1 MSEILKDSPYLFHQF
16 INYLPS
22 DYYIDENLKKNI
34 QFHTQLYDKDE
45 LSTEITGADLNKINQ
60 LFNFSKKSLE
70 IKFDNNQPA
79 SEIDNENEEEYSEM
93 SLAYSNY
100 IFKNTKGRKRNF
112 SEFINNQNSI
122 TTHNNNTS
130 VDKPDNNNQKR
141 IKIVN
146 KDLGFFLHCKGELS
160 ETSFHELLNCFED
173 YTNGIISLY
182 DFDFLITNILSI
194 NEILLLEYNKIFKNR
209 FQLNKLGIEP
219 FEYQPSVLIEGLEII
234 SKTPSYIQLPNNFP
248 YQYSSYCNEQ
258 SNVLN
263 YKYISVP
270 TTSAYR
276 SSYKNKYE
284 QILATYEDYKYE
296 IDIMIECLRSTINKL
311 EEVKNYKNNNEILQ
325 SLSDIHY
332 KTISRLY
339 NENGNNILQLFKIQ
353 PIQCIPVFLK
363 ELNDSLKK
371 WLDDREAFDISFSRQ
386 YKTNYLRAYDHFST
400 KFIVQ
405 DKRLFIKKVDLQDI
419 YDLKEKDEKCE
430 CISKD
435 SFSLLFPID
444 STFRND
450 IYNLVILSLQTSPY
464 KSKLNGYINFYS
476 NIINYLFNENLIN
489 HKIIIGNIIKTNI
502 GKGIIKSYNPL
513 THIIEIDYIYCF
525 SFTHINDLLPYSIY
539 HIYISYSF

>member
-1 MSEILKDSPYLFHQF
+1 MSEILKDSPDLLHQF

-34 QFHTQLYDKDE
+34 QFHTQLYEKDE
-45 LSTEITGADLNKINQ
+45 LSTEIKGADLNKINQ

-70 IKFDNNQPA
+70 IKFDNHQ
-79 SEIDNENEEEYSEM
+79 SVHEIESDNEEEYSEM
-93 SLAYSNY
+93 SLAYFDY
-100 IFKNTKGRKRNF
+100 IFKNSKGKKRSF
-112 SEFINNQNSI
+112 SEFIKSQNSI
-122 TTHNNNTS
+122 NNAII
-130 VDKPDNNNQKR
+130 KPDNNNNKR
-141 IKIVN
+141 QKIVN

-160 ETSFHELLNCFED
+160 ETSFHELLTCFED

-182 DFDFLITNILSI
+182 DLDFLITNILSI
-194 NEILLLEYNKIFKNR
+194 NEILLLEYNKLFRNK

-234 SKTPSYIQLPNNFP
+234 SKTPSYIKLPCNFP

-258 SNVLN
+258 LNVLN

-284 QILATYEDYKYE
+284 QILSTYEDYKYE
-296 IDIMIECLRSTINKL
+296 IDIVIECLRSTINKL
-311 EEVKNYKNNNEILQ
+311 EEIKYYKENNEILQ

-339 NENGNNILQLFKIQ
+339 KENGNNILQLFKMH

-363 ELNDSLKK
+363 ELNNNLKK
-371 WLDDREAFDISFSRQ
+371 WLDDREAFDISFNRK

-400 KFIVQ
+400 KFMQQ
-405 DKRLFIKKVDLQDI
+405 DKRIFIKKIDLKEI

-435 SFSLLFPID
+435 SHSLLFPID

-450 IYNLVILSLQTSPY
+450 IFRLVILSLQTSQY
-464 KSKLNGYINFYS
+464 KSKLNGYIDFYN
-476 NIINYLFNENLIN
+476 NIINYIFNENLIN
-489 HKIIIGNIIKTNI
+489 HKIVIGNIIKTNI
-502 GKGIIKSYNPL
+502 GRGIIKFYNPF
-513 THIIEIDYIYCF
+513 THIIEIDYIYCY
-525 SFTHINDLLPYSIY
+525 SFTHIDDVLPYSIY
-539 HIYISYSF
+539 IILYIYITSF